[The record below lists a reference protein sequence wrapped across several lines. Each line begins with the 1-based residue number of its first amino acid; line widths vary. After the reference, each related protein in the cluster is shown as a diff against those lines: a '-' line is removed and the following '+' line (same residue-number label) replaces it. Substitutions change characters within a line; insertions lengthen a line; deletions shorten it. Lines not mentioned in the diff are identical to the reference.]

1 MASADAKGSGAMSNV
16 IQLDAPK
23 PAPRYAIGQTF
34 TLRRNAWS
42 RELITATVETARWTE
57 SFGFIYTVAI
67 SGKYRHWR
75 VIFEYQLVRQI
86 VETVKAA

>member
-1 MASADAKGSGAMSNV
+1 MAIIDLNPAAKYPVGS
-16 IQLDAPK
+16 
-23 PAPRYAIGQTF
+23 TF

-57 SFGFIYTVAI
+57 NFGYIYTVAI
-67 SGKYRHWR
+67 SGKYGHWR

-86 VETVKAA
+86 VEPARAA